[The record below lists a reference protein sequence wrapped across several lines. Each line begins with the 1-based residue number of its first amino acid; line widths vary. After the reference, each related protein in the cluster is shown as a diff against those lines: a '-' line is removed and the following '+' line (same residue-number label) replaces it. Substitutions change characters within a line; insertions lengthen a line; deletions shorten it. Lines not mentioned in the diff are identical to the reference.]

1 MPTITDELV
10 NEVFTLTKI
19 KLSPDDPLLA
29 LILVQEESLKATLL
43 QHNTARTELDKSFL
57 AQLDARQVKIDEMYS
72 ELIQYRERVV
82 VELLAKNQQIA
93 IQIENRVLV
102 KVLRSLQRGRRQ
114 TLVFVT
120 LAALVVLGI
129 GWVFLNMRGWQ

>member
-1 MPTITDELV
+1 MPTRRDELIH
-10 NEVFTLTKI
+10 EVFALTKI

-29 LILVQEESLKATLL
+29 LILVQEKSLKATLL
-43 QHNTARTELDKSFL
+43 QHNSTRTELDKSFL
-57 AQLDARQVKIDEMYS
+57 AQLDARQAKIDEMYS

-93 IQIENRVLV
+93 IQTESRVLV
-102 KVLRSLQRGRRQ
+102 KVLRGLQRRRRQ
-114 TLVFVT
+114 ALVFAT

-129 GWVFLNMRGWQ
+129 AWVFLQMRGWQ

>member
-1 MPTITDELV
+1 MPTRIDELI
-10 NEVFTLTKI
+10 NEVFALTKI

-43 QHNTARTELDKSFL
+43 LHNTARAELDKSFL
-57 AQLDARQVKIDEMYS
+57 AQLDTRQVRIDEMYS

-93 IQIENRVLV
+93 IQIESRVLV
-102 KVLRSLQRGRRQ
+102 KVLRSLQRWRRQ
-114 TLVFVT
+114 ALVFVT

-129 GWVFLNMRGWQ
+129 GWVILKMRGWQ